1 MIFDLTTLYLVSAL
15 VTGTSGVLF
24 LLDMRGRP
32 DPALRWWGAAF
43 LCAISPAVIYA
54 VAAQAPEFVL
64 LNPLGNG
71 FVVAGSSLL
80 WVGARSF
87 NLRRTPLVAWLGPV
101 VLTICL
107 PFIIDHPLLTWSGFP
122 LLAGGVV
129 VFNALAAY
137 ECLRAPAP
145 RLRNSAVLAGAW
157 ALGSVFYAL
166 RLGAF
171 LLYGPDDP
179 HFALPFGSEVTTIGV
194 LLLIVVSSFSMV
206 ALGKEV
212 SERALQ
218 EAASRDGL
226 TGALNRSTFTRL
238 AEAEMAQG
246 ALSGAPS
253 SVLLLD
259 LDHFKRINDT
269 HGHAIGDEV
278 LVGVAAA
285 MARCIGPHDLFCRY
299 GGEEFAVMLPRAGVE
314 VAEVVAERMLRAVRG
329 IAVGTQAGLLRPTTS
344 IGIAAEPNSGTD
356 LTTMLREADIALYR
370 AKSSGR
376 NRAMVARRDDGTA
389 GAPVVLRA

>member
-1 MIFDLTTLYLVSAL
+1 MILDLTTLYLVSAL

-32 DPALRWWGAAF
+32 DPALRWWGVAF
-43 LCAISPAVIYA
+43 LCAISPALIYA
-54 VAAQAPEFVL
+54 VAAQRAEFLV

-71 FVVAGSSLL
+71 FVVAGSALL

-87 NLRRTPLVAWLGPV
+87 NKRRTRLAMWLGPV
-101 VLTICL
+101 ALTIGL
-107 PFIIDHPLLTWSGFP
+107 PFVLDHPLQTWSGFP
-122 LLAGGVV
+122 LLAGWVV
-129 VFNALAAY
+129 AFNTLAAY

-157 ALGSVFYAL
+157 AIGAAFYAV
-166 RLGAF
+166 RLVAF

-179 HFALPFGSEVTTIGV
+179 RFAVPFGSEATTVAV
-194 LLLIVVSSFSMV
+194 LMLIVVSSFSMV

-226 TGALNRSTFTRL
+226 TGALNRATFTRL
-238 AEAEMAQG
+238 AETELAQG
-246 ALSGAPS
+246 AVNGAPLA
-253 SVLLLD
+253 VLLLD

-269 HGHAIGDEV
+269 HGHAVGDAV
-278 LVGVAAA
+278 LVSVAAA
-285 MARCIGPHDLFCRY
+285 MARSIGPRDLFCRY
-299 GGEEFAVMLPRAGVE
+299 GGEEFAVLLPGASSE
-314 VAEVVAERMLRAVRG
+314 LAHVVAERMLRAVRS
-329 IAVGTQAGLLRPTTS
+329 IAVGTPEGLLRPTTS
-344 IGIAAEPNSGTD
+344 IGIAAGLSGATD

-370 AKSSGR
+370 AKSAGR
-376 NRAMVARRDDGTA
+376 NRAMGAGRDDAATRAMLTA
-389 GAPVVLRA
+389 